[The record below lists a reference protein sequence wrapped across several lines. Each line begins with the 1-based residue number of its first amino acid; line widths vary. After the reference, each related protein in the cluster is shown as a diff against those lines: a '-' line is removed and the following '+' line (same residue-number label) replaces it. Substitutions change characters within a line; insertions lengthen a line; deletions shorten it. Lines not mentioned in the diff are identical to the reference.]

1 MNKYAAEK
9 IASEYYNRGVQ
20 LALQNAGITK
30 TASKGKAL
38 AALAALSGG
47 TGAGLVGAEQQ
58 LLARMGLGGAGEKA
72 KMLASSLLGEG
83 GMASRLAGRAGNM
96 EEAAI
101 RAGMGPINP
110 QMAHDIAATG
120 KLPGIASA
128 ESNAINELFGMN
140 MDQFGNML

>member
-9 IASEYYNRGVQ
+9 IASEYYNMGVQ

-30 TASKGKAL
+30 TANKGKAL

-58 LLARMGLGGAGEKA
+58 LLSRMGLGGAGEKA

-83 GMASRLAGRAGNM
+83 GQASRLAGRAGNM

-110 QMAHDIAATG
+110 HMAQNIAATG
-120 KLPGIASA
+120 KLPGVSSA
-128 ESNAINELFGMN
+128 EASRINEIF
-140 MDQFGNML
+140 